1 MDSQWLVIIMCQKQ
15 LNIRVPAHEL
25 NILNSY
31 AKHTKRTKT
40 EILREFIRSL
50 NKESKT
56 FQESK

>member
-1 MDSQWLVIIMCQKQ
+1 MCQKQ

-25 NILNSY
+25 KILNSY
-31 AKHTKRTKT
+31 AKQTKRTKT

-50 NKESKT
+50 NKESIV